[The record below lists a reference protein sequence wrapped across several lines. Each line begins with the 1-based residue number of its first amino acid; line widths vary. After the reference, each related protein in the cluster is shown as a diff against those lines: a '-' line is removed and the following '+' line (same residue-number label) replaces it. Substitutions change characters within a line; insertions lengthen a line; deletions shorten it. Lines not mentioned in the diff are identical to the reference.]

1 MDIDELV
8 AKVAL
13 HPSLSSVCS
22 DGNASN
28 FMVARDIVTSD
39 PLALRLAFADAAE
52 GVLRR
57 LDDWWLGLP
66 PAVLGPQEQMLAAI
80 IDEARALL
88 ATLTRV
94 DGNESTK
101 A

>member
-39 PLALRLAFADAAE
+39 PLATRLAFADAAE

-57 LDDWWLGLP
+57 IVTDDYTRLSFSHW
-66 PAVLGPQEQMLAAI
+66 V
-80 IDEARALL
+80 EARALL
-88 ATLTRV
+88 ATLGREA
-94 DGNESTK
+94 G
-101 A
+101 